1 MASLGAERAE
11 LARYATHLEAVERL
25 GVRQGRYFGLGLG
38 ATMMSTVSR
47 MWSNPTPT
55 RIPTRTRTPNPN
67 PCPNPNPNPNPNPAP
82 TPAPNQFVAYAL
94 AFYSGA
100 GMLAADRTY
109 ATAHFGAL
117 GCAHHEATCLLGGDV
132 VVVFFCMLMGSFA
145 LGQVV
150 PNRQVLT
157 LLTLTSLYSFYSLN
171 SLYLLTLFTLLPLV
185 KLLTLLTSL
194 TLLPLLILLL

>member
-67 PCPNPNPNPNPNPAP
+67 PCPNPNPNPNP

-157 LLTLTSLYSFYSLN
+157 LLTLTSLYSFYSL
-171 SLYLLTLFTLLPLV
+171 
-185 KLLTLLTSL
+185 
-194 TLLPLLILLL
+194 

>member
-1 MASLGAERAE
+1 MVYS
-11 LARYATHLEAVERL
+11 YS
-25 GVRQGRYFGLGLG
+25 Y
-38 ATMMSTVSR
+38 
-47 MWSNPTPT
+47 
-55 RIPTRTRTPNPN
+55 
-67 PCPNPNPNPNPNPAP
+67 PCPNPYPYPNPNSNPNPRPIPNPNASP
-82 TPAPNQFVAYAL
+82 TPDPNPAPNQFVAYAL

-100 GMLAADRTY
+100 RMLAADRAY

-157 LLTLTSLYSFYSLN
+157 LLTLLF
-171 SLYLLTLFTLLPLV
+171 LLAQ
-185 KLLTLLTSL
+185 LTLLTPSIHSIHS
-194 TLLPLLILLL
+194 TYLL